1 MPKKSG
7 AQEKIFIMWL
17 WLVTSQGGRVG
28 ADAHAAP
35 RGKKV
40 LFFSCTEQ

>member
-17 WLVTSQGGRVG
+17 LTSQGGRVG

-40 LFFSCTEQ
+40 QFFSCTEQ